1 MPWSN
6 EFDGVGNY
14 CCIKSG
20 ASAPSGALSRHGK
33 GCAVK
38 LPGKKKKAP
47 AEPERVEE
55 PKKASKPSA
64 FVGKAASKVKDFV
77 EPTFDEPL
85 PPKWRPLSR
94 HREIKRRQKQRDIRK
109 IIVWAVASFAV
120 FFAIIGVGI
129 ALDGGSTSV
138 SSKQP
143 AIEKAKPK
151 KSKAKNKS
159 STEPVAVAEP
169 EPEPEPATLTDFVV
183 KFVDVGQGDASIIE
197 FPDGKTMLIDTPT
210 GKSEVVKST
219 LRADG
224 RSTIDW
230 LVATHP
236 DADHIG
242 GLDGIISSMDIGS
255 IWAPEANSSTQ
266 TYTRFLTSIS
276 NKGMGIEP
284 AYAGR
289 QIATGENY
297 SIDILWPQQGASY
310 SEDNAYSVVIKVTYG
325 QNTFLFTGDAP
336 VEAQN
341 TCVEGHVDVLKVS
354 HHGSASGMSSALAA
368 KLTPAIAVLSYGKNS
383 YGHPTQVV
391 LDALSSVGAQVYG
404 TYAHGTVTV
413 VSNGKDVTASTATE
427 GTIEAAS
434 QDSGADSQGIGS
446 GGGGGGSS
454 GASEQPAAPAPAPAA
469 TDSGQDE
476 TVVITPTGSKY
487 HRPGCR
493 TTSRSK
499 SLTEMTKSQAQA
511 QGFAPCGVCN
521 P

>member
-1 MPWSN
+1 MAKKIVVRN
-6 EFDGVGNY
+6 EKRGCLWWCGVFFLGCLAIAVLAYALCIAAGVGLWFLTRY
-14 CCIKSG
+14 CWRKLVVQAPDSKFVKKMSSVPPIVRQVAAGLVYAMLSLMLMAG
-20 ASAPSGALSRHGK
+20 LGNASSNTANDT
-33 GCAVK
+33 AVQATQTQK
-38 LPGKKKKAP
+38 GKKA
-47 AEPERVEE
+47 
-55 PKKASKPSA
+55 
-64 FVGKAASKVKDFV
+64 
-77 EPTFDEPL
+77 
-85 PPKWRPLSR
+85 
-94 HREIKRRQKQRDIRK
+94 
-109 IIVWAVASFAV
+109 
-120 FFAIIGVGI
+120 
-129 ALDGGSTSV
+129 
-138 SSKQP
+138 
-143 AIEKAKPK
+143 EKAKK
-151 KSKAKNKS
+151 KSDDKAATVTE
-159 STEPVAVAEP
+159 TEPD
-169 EPEPEPATLTDFVV
+169 PATLTDLVV
-183 KFVDVGQGDASIIE
+183 RFVDVGQGDATILE

-210 GKSEVVKST
+210 GKSDVVKST

-242 GLDGIISSMDIGS
+242 GLDSIISSMDIGS

-266 TYTRFLTSIS
+266 TYTRFLTSVS

-310 SEDNAYSVVIKVTYG
+310 SEDNAYSVVIKVAYG

-341 TCVEGHVDVLKVS
+341 SCVDGHVDVLKVS
-354 HHGSASGMSSALAA
+354 HHGSASGMSGTLAA
-368 KLTPAIAVLSYGKNS
+368 KLTPAIAVLSYGENS

-404 TYAHGTVTV
+404 TYVHGTVTV
-413 VSNGKDVTASTATE
+413 VSNGKDVTASTVTE

-446 GGGGGGSS
+446 GGGGGGSG
-454 GASEQPAAPAPAPAA
+454 GASEQPAAPAQAPAA

-476 TVVITPTGSKY
+476 TVVITPKGDKY

-499 SLTEMTKSQAQA
+499 SLTEISKSQAQA
-511 QGFAPCGVCN
+511 QGYGPCGVCN

>member
-1 MPWSN
+1 MAKKIVVRN
-6 EFDGVGNY
+6 EKRGCLWWCGVFFLGCLAIAVLAYALCIAAGVGLWFLMRY
-14 CCIKSG
+14 CWRKLVVQAPDSKFVKKMSSVPPIVRQVAAGLVCAMLSLTLMAG
-20 ASAPSGALSRHGK
+20 LGNASSNTTNDTTVQTTQTQKEKTAEK
-33 GCAVK
+33 T
-38 LPGKKKKAP
+38 KKK
-47 AEPERVEE
+47 
-55 PKKASKPSA
+55 SDD
-64 FVGKAASKVKDFV
+64 KAATVT
-77 EPTFDEPL
+77 E
-85 PPKWRPLSR
+85 
-94 HREIKRRQKQRDIRK
+94 
-109 IIVWAVASFAV
+109 
-120 FFAIIGVGI
+120 
-129 ALDGGSTSV
+129 
-138 SSKQP
+138 
-143 AIEKAKPK
+143 
-151 KSKAKNKS
+151 
-159 STEPVAVAEP
+159 TEPD
-169 EPEPEPATLTDFVV
+169 PATLTDLVV
-183 KFVDVGQGDASIIE
+183 RFVDVGQGDATILE

-242 GLDGIISSMDIGS
+242 GLDSIISSMDIGS

-341 TCVEGHVDVLKVS
+341 TCVDGHVDVLKVS

-368 KLTPAIAVLSYGKNS
+368 KLTPTIAVLSYGKNS

-404 TYAHGTVTV
+404 TYVHGTVTV

-427 GTIEAAS
+427 GAIEAAS

-446 GGGGGGSS
+446 SGGGGGSS
-454 GASEQPAAPAPAPAA
+454 GASEQPAEPAQAPAA

-476 TVVITPTGSKY
+476 TVVVTQAGDKY

-499 SLTEMTKSQAQA
+499 SLTEMPKSQAQA
-511 QGFAPCGVCN
+511 SGYGPCGVCN

>member
-1 MPWSN
+1 MAKKIVVRN
-6 EFDGVGNY
+6 EKRGCLWWCGVFFLGCLAIAVLAYALCIAAGVGLWFLTRY
-14 CCIKSG
+14 CWRKLVVQAPDSKFVKKMSSVPPIVRQVAAGLVCAMLSLMLMAG
-20 ASAPSGALSRHGK
+20 LGNASSNTANDT
-33 GCAVK
+33 AVQTTQTQK
-38 LPGKKKKAP
+38 GKKA
-47 AEPERVEE
+47 
-55 PKKASKPSA
+55 
-64 FVGKAASKVKDFV
+64 
-77 EPTFDEPL
+77 
-85 PPKWRPLSR
+85 
-94 HREIKRRQKQRDIRK
+94 
-109 IIVWAVASFAV
+109 
-120 FFAIIGVGI
+120 
-129 ALDGGSTSV
+129 
-138 SSKQP
+138 
-143 AIEKAKPK
+143 EKAKK
-151 KSKAKNKS
+151 KSDDKAAAVTE
-159 STEPVAVAEP
+159 TEPD
-169 EPEPEPATLTDFVV
+169 PATPTDLVV
-183 KFVDVGQGDASIIE
+183 RFVDVGQGDATILE

-210 GKSEVVKST
+210 GKSDVVKST

-242 GLDGIISSMDIGS
+242 GLDSIISSMDIGS

-266 TYTRFLTSIS
+266 TYTRFLTSVS

-341 TCVEGHVDVLKVS
+341 ACVDGHVDVLKVS
-354 HHGSASGMSSALAA
+354 HHGSASGMSGTLAV
-368 KLTPAIAVLSYGKNS
+368 KLTPAIAVLSYGENS

-404 TYAHGTVTV
+404 TYVHGTVTV

-454 GASEQPAAPAPAPAA
+454 GASEQPAAPAQAPAA

-476 TVVITPTGSKY
+476 TVVITPKGDKY

-493 TTSRSK
+493 ATSRSK

-511 QGFAPCGVCN
+511 QGYAPCGVCN

>member
-1 MPWSN
+1 MTKKIVVRN
-6 EFDGVGNY
+6 EKRGCLWWCGVFFLGCLAIAVLAYALCIAAGVGLWFLTRY
-14 CCIKSG
+14 CWRKLVVQAPDSMFVKKMSSVPPIVRQVAAGLVCAMLSLMLMAG
-20 ASAPSGALSRHGK
+20 LGNASSNATNDTPVQTAQTQK
-33 GCAVK
+33 E
-38 LPGKKKKAP
+38 KKA
-47 AEPERVEE
+47 
-55 PKKASKPSA
+55 
-64 FVGKAASKVKDFV
+64 
-77 EPTFDEPL
+77 
-85 PPKWRPLSR
+85 
-94 HREIKRRQKQRDIRK
+94 
-109 IIVWAVASFAV
+109 
-120 FFAIIGVGI
+120 
-129 ALDGGSTSV
+129 
-138 SSKQP
+138 
-143 AIEKAKPK
+143 EKAKK
-151 KSKAKNKS
+151 KSVDKAA
-159 STEPVAVAEP
+159 TVDEAEP
-169 EPEPEPATLTDFVV
+169 DPATLTDLVV
-183 KFVDVGQGDASIIE
+183 RFVDVGQGDATILE

-210 GKSEVVKST
+210 GKSEVVEST
-219 LRADG
+219 LRTDG

-255 IWAPEANSSTQ
+255 IWAPEANSPTQ
-266 TYTRFLTSIS
+266 TYTRFLTSVS

-341 TCVEGHVDVLKVS
+341 SCVDGHVDVLKVS
-354 HHGSASGMSSALAA
+354 HHGSASGMSGTLAA
-368 KLTPAIAVLSYGKNS
+368 KLTPAIAVLSYGENS

-404 TYAHGTVTV
+404 TYVHGTVTV
-413 VSNGKDVTASTATE
+413 VSNGKDVTASTVTE

-454 GASEQPAAPAPAPAA
+454 GASEQPAAPAQAPAA
-469 TDSGQDE
+469 TDSEQDE
-476 TVVITPTGSKY
+476 TVVITPKGDKY

-511 QGFAPCGVCN
+511 QGYAPCGVCN

>member
-1 MPWSN
+1 MAKKIVVRN
-6 EFDGVGNY
+6 EKRGCLWWCGVFFLGCLAIAVLAYALCIAAGVGLWFLTRY
-14 CCIKSG
+14 CWRKLVVQAPDSKFVKKMSSVPPIVRQVAAGLVCAMLSLMLMAG
-20 ASAPSGALSRHGK
+20 LGNASSNATNDT
-33 GCAVK
+33 AVQTAQTQK
-38 LPGKKKKAP
+38 GKKA
-47 AEPERVEE
+47 
-55 PKKASKPSA
+55 
-64 FVGKAASKVKDFV
+64 
-77 EPTFDEPL
+77 
-85 PPKWRPLSR
+85 
-94 HREIKRRQKQRDIRK
+94 
-109 IIVWAVASFAV
+109 
-120 FFAIIGVGI
+120 
-129 ALDGGSTSV
+129 
-138 SSKQP
+138 
-143 AIEKAKPK
+143 EKAKK
-151 KSKAKNKS
+151 KTDDKAATVTE
-159 STEPVAVAEP
+159 TEPD
-169 EPEPEPATLTDFVV
+169 PATLTDLVV
-183 KFVDVGQGDASIIE
+183 RFVDVGQGDATILE

-210 GKSEVVKST
+210 GKSDVVEST

-242 GLDGIISSMDIGS
+242 GLDSIISSMDIGS

-266 TYTRFLTSIS
+266 TYTRFLTSVS

-341 TCVEGHVDVLKVS
+341 ACVDGHVDVLKVS
-354 HHGSASGMSSALAA
+354 HHGSASGMSGTLAA
-368 KLTPAIAVLSYGKNS
+368 KLTPAIAVLSYGENS

-404 TYAHGTVTV
+404 TYVHGTVTV

-454 GASEQPAAPAPAPAA
+454 GASEQPAAPAQAPAA

-476 TVVITPTGSKY
+476 TVVITPKGDKY

-499 SLTEMTKSQAQA
+499 SLTEISKSQAQA
-511 QGFAPCGVCN
+511 QGYGPCGVCN

>member
-1 MPWSN
+1 MAKKIVVRN
-6 EFDGVGNY
+6 EKRGCLWWCGVFFLGCLAIAVLAYALCIAAGVGLWFLTRY
-14 CCIKSG
+14 CWRKLVVQ
-20 ASAPSGALSRHGK
+20 APDSKFVKKMSSVPPIVRQVAAGLV
-33 GCAVK
+33 CAV
-38 LPGKKKKAP
+38 LSLMLMAGLGNASSSTTNDTSTQTAQTQTQKKA
-47 AEPERVEE
+47 E
-55 PKKASKPSA
+55 
-64 FVGKAASKVKDFV
+64 
-77 EPTFDEPL
+77 
-85 PPKWRPLSR
+85 
-94 HREIKRRQKQRDIRK
+94 
-109 IIVWAVASFAV
+109 
-120 FFAIIGVGI
+120 
-129 ALDGGSTSV
+129 
-138 SSKQP
+138 
-143 AIEKAKPK
+143 KPK
-151 KSKAKNKS
+151 KKSDDKAKTATK
-159 STEPVAVAEP
+159 TEPG
-169 EPEPEPATLTDFVV
+169 PAAPTGLVV
-183 KFVDVGQGDASIIE
+183 RFVDVGQGDATIIE
-197 FPDGKTMLIDTPT
+197 FPDGKTMLVDTPT
-210 GKSEVVKST
+210 GKSSVVKAA

-242 GLDGIISSMDIGS
+242 GLDSIISSMDIGS
-255 IWAPEANSSTQ
+255 IWAPEVNSPTQ
-266 TYTRFLTSIS
+266 TYTRFLTSVS
-276 NKGMGIEP
+276 DKGMGIEP

-325 QNTFLFTGDAP
+325 ENTFLFTGDAP

-341 TCVEGHVDVLKVS
+341 TCVDGHVDVLKVS
-354 HHGSASGMSSALAA
+354 HHGSASGMSSTLAA
-368 KLTPAIAVLSYGKNS
+368 KLTPTIAVLSYGKNS

-404 TYAHGTVTV
+404 TYVHGTVTV

-454 GASEQPAAPAPAPAA
+454 GASEQPAAPVEAPAT

-476 TVVITPTGSKY
+476 TVVVTQTGDKY

-493 TTSRSK
+493 TTARSK
-499 SLTEMTKSQAQA
+499 NLTEMPKSQAQA
-511 QGFAPCGVCN
+511 SGLGPCGVCN

>member
-1 MPWSN
+1 MAKKIVVRN
-6 EFDGVGNY
+6 EKRGCLWWCGVFVLGCLAIAVLAYALCIAAGVGLWFLTRY
-14 CCIKSG
+14 CWRKLVVQAPDSKFVKKMSSVPPIVRQVAAGLVCAMLSLMLMAG
-20 ASAPSGALSRHGK
+20 LGNASSNATNDTPVQTAQTQK
-33 GCAVK
+33 E
-38 LPGKKKKAP
+38 KKA
-47 AEPERVEE
+47 
-55 PKKASKPSA
+55 
-64 FVGKAASKVKDFV
+64 
-77 EPTFDEPL
+77 
-85 PPKWRPLSR
+85 
-94 HREIKRRQKQRDIRK
+94 
-109 IIVWAVASFAV
+109 
-120 FFAIIGVGI
+120 
-129 ALDGGSTSV
+129 
-138 SSKQP
+138 
-143 AIEKAKPK
+143 EKAKK
-151 KSKAKNKS
+151 KSVDKAA
-159 STEPVAVAEP
+159 TVDEAEP
-169 EPEPEPATLTDFVV
+169 DPATLTDLVV
-183 KFVDVGQGDASIIE
+183 RFVDVGQGDATILE

-210 GKSEVVKST
+210 GKSEVVEST
-219 LRADG
+219 LRTDG

-255 IWAPEANSSTQ
+255 IWAPEANSPTQ
-266 TYTRFLTSIS
+266 TYTRFLTSVS

-341 TCVEGHVDVLKVS
+341 SCVDGHVDVLKVS
-354 HHGSASGMSSALAA
+354 HHGSASGMSGTLAA
-368 KLTPAIAVLSYGKNS
+368 KLTPAIAVLSYGENS

-404 TYAHGTVTV
+404 TYVHGTVTV
-413 VSNGKDVTASTATE
+413 VSNGKDVTASTVTE

-454 GASEQPAAPAPAPAA
+454 GAYEQPAAPAQAPAA

-476 TVVITPTGSKY
+476 TVVITPKGDKY

-511 QGFAPCGVCN
+511 QGYAPCGVCN

>member
-1 MPWSN
+1 MAKKIVVRN
-6 EFDGVGNY
+6 EKRGCLWWCGIFFLGCLAIAVLAYALCIAAGVGLWFLTRY
-14 CCIKSG
+14 CWRKLVVQAPDSKFVKKMSSVPPIVRQVAAGLVCAMLSLMLMAG
-20 ASAPSGALSRHGK
+20 LGNASSNTTNDTTVQTTQTQKEKK
-33 GCAVK
+33 GDK
-38 LPGKKKKAP
+38 NKKK
-47 AEPERVEE
+47 
-55 PKKASKPSA
+55 SDD
-64 FVGKAASKVKDFV
+64 KAA
-77 EPTFDEPL
+77 T
-85 PPKWRPLSR
+85 
-94 HREIKRRQKQRDIRK
+94 
-109 IIVWAVASFAV
+109 
-120 FFAIIGVGI
+120 
-129 ALDGGSTSV
+129 V
-138 SSKQP
+138 S
-143 AIEKAKPK
+143 
-151 KSKAKNKS
+151 
-159 STEPVAVAEP
+159 VAEP
-169 EPEPEPATLTDFVV
+169 DSATLTDLVV
-183 KFVDVGQGDASIIE
+183 RFVDVGQGDATIIE
-197 FPDGKTMLIDTPT
+197 FPDSKTMLIDTPT
-210 GKSEVVKST
+210 GKSDVVKST
-219 LRADG
+219 LRTDG

-255 IWAPEANSSTQ
+255 IWAPEANSPTQ
-266 TYTRFLTSIS
+266 TYSRFLTSIS

-341 TCVEGHVDVLKVS
+341 TCVDGHVDVLKVS
-354 HHGSASGMSSALAA
+354 HHGSASGMSSTLAA
-368 KLTPAIAVLSYGKNS
+368 NLTPTIAVLSYGKNS

-391 LDALSSVGAQVYG
+391 LDALSSVGSQVYG
-404 TYAHGTVTV
+404 TYVHGTVTV
-413 VSNGKDVTASTATE
+413 VSNGKDVTASTATD

-454 GASEQPAAPAPAPAA
+454 GASEQPAAPAQAPAA

-476 TVVITPTGSKY
+476 TVVVTPMGDKY

-499 SLTEMTKSQAQA
+499 SLTEMPKSQAQA
-511 QGFAPCGVCN
+511 SGLGPCGVCN

>member
-1 MPWSN
+1 M
-6 EFDGVGNY
+6 
-14 CCIKSG
+14 
-20 ASAPSGALSRHGK
+20 
-33 GCAVK
+33 K
-38 LPGKKKKAP
+38 LPGKKKKEP
-47 AEPERVEE
+47 AEPERIKESQ
-55 PKKASKPSA
+55 KASSPSD

-77 EPTFDEPL
+77 EPTYDEPL
-85 PPKWRPLSR
+85 PPKWKPLSR
-94 HREIKRRQKQRDIRK
+94 RREIKRRQEQRNTRK
-109 IIVWAVASFAV
+109 LIVGSVAFFAV
-120 FFAIIGVGI
+120 MFAIIGIGA
-129 ALDGGSTSV
+129 ALEGGNASSTSE
-138 SSKQP
+138 QP
-143 AIEKAKPK
+143 AIEKTVPEK
-151 KSKAKNKS
+151 KESKKKAAA
-159 STEPVAVAEP
+159 EPVAVAEP
-169 EPEPEPATLTDFVV
+169 ESESKPAALTDLVV
-183 KFVDVGQGDASIIE
+183 KFVDVGQGDAGIIE
-197 FPDGKTMLIDTPT
+197 FPDGKTMLIDTPR
-210 GKSEVVKST
+210 GKADTVMAT
-219 LRADG
+219 LRTDG
-224 RSTIDW
+224 RSMIDW
-230 LVATHP
+230 LVATRP

-242 GLDGIISSMDIGS
+242 GLDSIISSMDIGS
-255 IWAPEANSSTQ
+255 IWAPEANSPTQ

-284 AYAGR
+284 AYVGR

-310 SEDNAYSVVIKVTYG
+310 SEDNAYSVIIKVTYG

-341 TCVEGHVDVLKVS
+341 GCVDGHVDVLKVS

-368 KLTPAIAVLSYGKNS
+368 KLTPTIAVLSYGKNS

-391 LDALSSVGAQVYG
+391 LDALSGVGSQVYG
-404 TYAHGTVTV
+404 TYVHGTITV
-413 VSNGKDVTASTATE
+413 VSNGTNVSASTASE

-434 QDSGADSQGIGS
+434 QDSGASSQGIGS

-454 GASEQPAAPAPAPAA
+454 GTAGQQATPAQTAPAAPAADPSAD
-469 TDSGQDE
+469 T

-511 QGFAPCGVCN
+511 QGYAPCGVCY

>member
-1 MPWSN
+1 M
-6 EFDGVGNY
+6 
-14 CCIKSG
+14 
-20 ASAPSGALSRHGK
+20 
-33 GCAVK
+33 K
-38 LPGKKKKAP
+38 LPGKKKKEP
-47 AEPERVEE
+47 AEPERTVE
-55 PKKASKPSA
+55 PQKASSPSG
-64 FVGKAASKVKDFV
+64 FVDKAASKVKDFV

-85 PPKWRPLSR
+85 PPKWKPLSR

-138 SSKQP
+138 SSEQP

-151 KSKAKNKS
+151 KSKAKKKS

-169 EPEPEPATLTDFVV
+169 EPEPEPVTLTDLVV

-197 FPDGKTMLIDTPT
+197 FPDGKTMLIDTPR
-210 GKSEVVKST
+210 GKADIVMAT

-224 RSTIDW
+224 RPTIDW

-242 GLDGIISSMDIGS
+242 GLDSVISSMDIGS
-255 IWAPEANSSTQ
+255 IWAPEANSPTQ

-310 SEDNAYSVVIKVTYG
+310 SEDNAYSIVIKVTYG

-341 TCVEGHVDVLKVS
+341 SCVDGHVDVLKVS

-368 KLTPAIAVLSYGKNS
+368 KLTPTIAVLSYGKNS

-404 TYAHGTVTV
+404 TYVHGTVTV

-446 GGGGGGSS
+446 GGGGSS
-454 GASEQPAAPAPAPAA
+454 GTAEQQAAPAQPAPAAPAADPSAD
-469 TDSGQDE
+469 T

-511 QGFAPCGVCN
+511 QGYAPCGVCN

>member
-1 MPWSN
+1 MAKKIVVRN
-6 EFDGVGNY
+6 EKRGCLWWFGVFFLGCLAIAVLAYALCIAAGVGLWFLMRY
-14 CCIKSG
+14 CWRKLVVQAPDSKFVKKMSSVPPIVRQVAAGFVCAMLSLTLMAG
-20 ASAPSGALSRHGK
+20 LGNASSNTTNDTSVQTTQAQKEKKAEK
-33 GCAVK
+33 T
-38 LPGKKKKAP
+38 KKKSDDKAATATE
-47 AEPERVEE
+47 AEP
-55 PKKASKPSA
+55 
-64 FVGKAASKVKDFV
+64 D
-77 EPTFDEPL
+77 
-85 PPKWRPLSR
+85 
-94 HREIKRRQKQRDIRK
+94 
-109 IIVWAVASFAV
+109 
-120 FFAIIGVGI
+120 
-129 ALDGGSTSV
+129 
-138 SSKQP
+138 
-143 AIEKAKPK
+143 
-151 KSKAKNKS
+151 
-159 STEPVAVAEP
+159 
-169 EPEPEPATLTDFVV
+169 PATLTDLVV
-183 KFVDVGQGDASIIE
+183 RFVDVGQGDATILE

-255 IWAPEANSSTQ
+255 VWAPEANSSTQ

-325 QNTFLFTGDAP
+325 ENAFLFTGDAP

-341 TCVEGHVDVLKVS
+341 TCVDGHVDVLKVS

-368 KLTPAIAVLSYGKNS
+368 KLTPTIAVLSYGKNS

-404 TYAHGTVTV
+404 TYVHGTVTV

-454 GASEQPAAPAPAPAA
+454 GATEQPAAPVEAPAT

-476 TVVITPTGSKY
+476 TVVVTPTGDKY

-499 SLTEMTKSQAQA
+499 SLTEMPKSQAQA
-511 QGFAPCGVCN
+511 SGLGPCGVCN

>member
-1 MPWSN
+1 MAKKIVVRN
-6 EFDGVGNY
+6 EKRGCLWWCGVFVLGCLAIAVLAYALCIAAGVGLWFLTRY
-14 CCIKSG
+14 CWRKLVVQAPDSKFVKKMSSVPPIVRQVAAGLVCAMLSLMLMAG
-20 ASAPSGALSRHGK
+20 LGNASSNATNDAPVQTAQTQK
-33 GCAVK
+33 E
-38 LPGKKKKAP
+38 KKA
-47 AEPERVEE
+47 
-55 PKKASKPSA
+55 
-64 FVGKAASKVKDFV
+64 
-77 EPTFDEPL
+77 
-85 PPKWRPLSR
+85 
-94 HREIKRRQKQRDIRK
+94 
-109 IIVWAVASFAV
+109 
-120 FFAIIGVGI
+120 
-129 ALDGGSTSV
+129 
-138 SSKQP
+138 
-143 AIEKAKPK
+143 EKAKK
-151 KSKAKNKS
+151 KSVDKAA
-159 STEPVAVAEP
+159 TVDEAEP
-169 EPEPEPATLTDFVV
+169 DPATLTDLVV
-183 KFVDVGQGDASIIE
+183 RFVDVGQGDATILE

-210 GKSEVVKST
+210 GKSEVVEST
-219 LRADG
+219 LRTDG

-255 IWAPEANSSTQ
+255 IWAPEANSPTQ
-266 TYTRFLTSIS
+266 TYTRFLTSVS

-341 TCVEGHVDVLKVS
+341 SCVDGHVDVLKVS
-354 HHGSASGMSSALAA
+354 HHGSASGMSGTLAA
-368 KLTPAIAVLSYGKNS
+368 KLTPAIAVLSYGENS

-404 TYAHGTVTV
+404 TYVQGTVTV
-413 VSNGKDVTASTATE
+413 VSNGKDVTASTVTE

-454 GASEQPAAPAPAPAA
+454 GASEQPAAPAQAPAA

-476 TVVITPTGSKY
+476 TVVITPKGDKY

-511 QGFAPCGVCN
+511 QGYAPCGVCN

>member
-1 MPWSN
+1 MAKKVVVRN
-6 EFDGVGNY
+6 EKRGCLWWCGVFFLGCLAIAVLAYALCIAAGVGLWFLTRY
-14 CCIKSG
+14 CWRKLVVQ
-20 ASAPSGALSRHGK
+20 APDSKFVKKMSSVPPIVRQVAAGLVCAMLSLMLMAGL
-33 GCAVK
+33 GNTSSNATNDTAVQTAQTQK
-38 LPGKKKKAP
+38 EKKA
-47 AEPERVEE
+47 
-55 PKKASKPSA
+55 
-64 FVGKAASKVKDFV
+64 
-77 EPTFDEPL
+77 
-85 PPKWRPLSR
+85 
-94 HREIKRRQKQRDIRK
+94 
-109 IIVWAVASFAV
+109 
-120 FFAIIGVGI
+120 
-129 ALDGGSTSV
+129 
-138 SSKQP
+138 
-143 AIEKAKPK
+143 EKAKK
-151 KSKAKNKS
+151 KSVDKAA
-159 STEPVAVAEP
+159 TVDEAEP
-169 EPEPEPATLTDFVV
+169 DPATLTDLVV
-183 KFVDVGQGDASIIE
+183 RFVDVGQGDATILE

-210 GKSEVVKST
+210 GKSEVVEST

-266 TYTRFLTSIS
+266 TYTRFLTSVS

-341 TCVEGHVDVLKVS
+341 SCVDGHVDVLKAS
-354 HHGSASGMSSALAA
+354 HHGSASGMSGTLAA
-368 KLTPAIAVLSYGKNS
+368 KLTPAIAVLSYGENS
-383 YGHPTQVV
+383 YGHPAQVV

-404 TYAHGTVTV
+404 TYVHGTVTV

-454 GASEQPAAPAPAPAA
+454 GASEQPAAPAQAPAA

-476 TVVITPTGSKY
+476 TVVITPKGDKY

-493 TTSRSK
+493 TTK
-499 SLTEMTKSQAQA
+499 KAGGNVTEMTKSQAQA
-511 QGFAPCGVCN
+511 SGYGPCGICN

>member
-1 MPWSN
+1 MAKKIVVRN
-6 EFDGVGNY
+6 EKRGCLWWCGVFFLGCLAIAVLAYALCIAAGVGLWFLMRY
-14 CCIKSG
+14 CWRKLVVQAPDSKFVKKMSSVPPIVRQVAVGLVCAMLSLTLMAG
-20 ASAPSGALSRHGK
+20 LGNASSNTTNDTTVQTTQTQKEKTAEK
-33 GCAVK
+33 T
-38 LPGKKKKAP
+38 KKK
-47 AEPERVEE
+47 
-55 PKKASKPSA
+55 SDD
-64 FVGKAASKVKDFV
+64 KAATVT
-77 EPTFDEPL
+77 E
-85 PPKWRPLSR
+85 
-94 HREIKRRQKQRDIRK
+94 
-109 IIVWAVASFAV
+109 
-120 FFAIIGVGI
+120 
-129 ALDGGSTSV
+129 
-138 SSKQP
+138 
-143 AIEKAKPK
+143 
-151 KSKAKNKS
+151 
-159 STEPVAVAEP
+159 TEPD
-169 EPEPEPATLTDFVV
+169 PATLTDLVV
-183 KFVDVGQGDASIIE
+183 RFVDVGQGDATILE

-242 GLDGIISSMDIGS
+242 GLDSIISSMDIGS

-341 TCVEGHVDVLKVS
+341 TCVDGHVDVLKVS

-368 KLTPAIAVLSYGKNS
+368 KLTPTIAVLSYGKNS

-404 TYAHGTVTV
+404 TYVHGTVTV

-427 GTIEAAS
+427 GAIEAAS

-446 GGGGGGSS
+446 SGGGGGSS
-454 GASEQPAAPAPAPAA
+454 GASEQPAEPAQAPAA

-476 TVVITPTGSKY
+476 TVVVTQTGDKY

-499 SLTEMTKSQAQA
+499 SLTEMPKSQAQA
-511 QGFAPCGVCN
+511 SGYGPCGVCN

>member
-1 MPWSN
+1 MAKKIVVRN
-6 EFDGVGNY
+6 EKRGCLWWCGVFFLGCLAIAVLAYALCIAAGVGLWFLTRY
-14 CCIKSG
+14 CWRKLVVQAPDSKFVKKMSSVPPIVRQVAAGLVCAMLSLMLMAG
-20 ASAPSGALSRHGK
+20 LGNASSNTANDT
-33 GCAVK
+33 AVQTTQTQK
-38 LPGKKKKAP
+38 GKKA
-47 AEPERVEE
+47 
-55 PKKASKPSA
+55 
-64 FVGKAASKVKDFV
+64 
-77 EPTFDEPL
+77 
-85 PPKWRPLSR
+85 
-94 HREIKRRQKQRDIRK
+94 
-109 IIVWAVASFAV
+109 
-120 FFAIIGVGI
+120 
-129 ALDGGSTSV
+129 
-138 SSKQP
+138 
-143 AIEKAKPK
+143 EKAKK
-151 KSKAKNKS
+151 KSDDKAAAVTE
-159 STEPVAVAEP
+159 TEPD
-169 EPEPEPATLTDFVV
+169 PATLTDLVV
-183 KFVDVGQGDASIIE
+183 RFVDVGQGDATILE

-210 GKSEVVKST
+210 GKSDVVKST

-224 RSTIDW
+224 RSMIDW

-242 GLDGIISSMDIGS
+242 GLDSIISSMDIGS

-266 TYTRFLTSIS
+266 TYTRFLTSVS

-310 SEDNAYSVVIKVTYG
+310 SEDNAYSVVIEVTYG

-341 TCVEGHVDVLKVS
+341 ACADGHVDVLKVS
-354 HHGSASGMSSALAA
+354 HHGSASGMSSTLAA
-368 KLTPAIAVLSYGKNS
+368 KLTPAIAVLSYGENS

-404 TYAHGTVTV
+404 TYVHGTVTV

-454 GASEQPAAPAPAPAA
+454 GASEQPAAPAQAPAA
-469 TDSGQDE
+469 ADSGQDE
-476 TVVITPTGSKY
+476 TVVITPKGDKY

-511 QGFAPCGVCN
+511 QGYGPCGVCN

>member
-1 MPWSN
+1 MAKKIVVRN
-6 EFDGVGNY
+6 EKRGCLWWCGVFVLGCLAIAVLAYALCIAAGVGLWFLTRY
-14 CCIKSG
+14 CWRKLVVQAPDSKFVKKMSSVPPIVRQVAAGLVCAMLSLMLMAG
-20 ASAPSGALSRHGK
+20 LGNASSNATNDTPVQTAQTQK
-33 GCAVK
+33 E
-38 LPGKKKKAP
+38 KKA
-47 AEPERVEE
+47 
-55 PKKASKPSA
+55 
-64 FVGKAASKVKDFV
+64 
-77 EPTFDEPL
+77 
-85 PPKWRPLSR
+85 
-94 HREIKRRQKQRDIRK
+94 
-109 IIVWAVASFAV
+109 
-120 FFAIIGVGI
+120 
-129 ALDGGSTSV
+129 
-138 SSKQP
+138 
-143 AIEKAKPK
+143 EKAKK
-151 KSKAKNKS
+151 KSVDKAA
-159 STEPVAVAEP
+159 TVDVAEP
-169 EPEPEPATLTDFVV
+169 DPATLTDLVV
-183 KFVDVGQGDASIIE
+183 RFVDVGQGDATILE

-210 GKSEVVKST
+210 GKSEVVEST
-219 LRADG
+219 LRTDG

-242 GLDGIISSMDIGS
+242 GLDDIISSMDIGS
-255 IWAPEANSSTQ
+255 IWAPEANSPTQ
-266 TYTRFLTSIS
+266 TYTRFLTSVS

-341 TCVEGHVDVLKVS
+341 SCVDGHVDVLKVS
-354 HHGSASGMSSALAA
+354 HHGSASGMSGTLAA
-368 KLTPAIAVLSYGKNS
+368 KLTPAIAVLSYGENS

-404 TYAHGTVTV
+404 TYVKGTVTV
-413 VSNGKDVTASTATE
+413 VSNGKDVTASTVTE

-446 GGGGGGSS
+446 GGGGGGSN
-454 GASEQPAAPAPAPAA
+454 GASEQPAAPAQAPAA

-476 TVVITPTGSKY
+476 TVVITPKGDKY

-511 QGFAPCGVCN
+511 QGYAPCGVCN

>member
-1 MPWSN
+1 MAKKIVVRN
-6 EFDGVGNY
+6 EKRGCLWWCGVFFLGCLAIAVLAYALCIAAGVGLWFLMRY
-14 CCIKSG
+14 CWRKLVVQAPDSKFVKKMSSVPPIVRQVAAGLVCAMLSLTLMAG
-20 ASAPSGALSRHGK
+20 LGNASSNTTNDTTVQTAQTQKEKTAEK
-33 GCAVK
+33 T
-38 LPGKKKKAP
+38 KKK
-47 AEPERVEE
+47 
-55 PKKASKPSA
+55 SDD
-64 FVGKAASKVKDFV
+64 KAATVT
-77 EPTFDEPL
+77 E
-85 PPKWRPLSR
+85 
-94 HREIKRRQKQRDIRK
+94 
-109 IIVWAVASFAV
+109 
-120 FFAIIGVGI
+120 
-129 ALDGGSTSV
+129 
-138 SSKQP
+138 
-143 AIEKAKPK
+143 
-151 KSKAKNKS
+151 
-159 STEPVAVAEP
+159 TEPD
-169 EPEPEPATLTDFVV
+169 PATLTDLVV
-183 KFVDVGQGDASIIE
+183 RFVDVGQGDATILE

-242 GLDGIISSMDIGS
+242 GLDSIISSMDIGS

-341 TCVEGHVDVLKVS
+341 TCVDGHVDVLKVS

-368 KLTPAIAVLSYGKNS
+368 KLTPTIAVLSYGKNS

-404 TYAHGTVTV
+404 TYVHGTVTV

-427 GTIEAAS
+427 GAIEAAS

-446 GGGGGGSS
+446 SGGGGGSS
-454 GASEQPAAPAPAPAA
+454 GASEQPAEPAQAPAA

-476 TVVITPTGSKY
+476 TVVVTQTGDKY

-499 SLTEMTKSQAQA
+499 SLTEMPKSQAQA
-511 QGFAPCGVCN
+511 SGYGPCGVCN

>member
-1 MPWSN
+1 MAKKIVVRSEKRGCLWW
-6 EFDGVGNY
+6 FGVFFLGCLAIAVLAYALCIAAGVGLWFLMRY
-14 CCIKSG
+14 CWRKLVVQAPDSKFVKKMSSVPPIVRQVAAGFVCAMLSLTLMAG
-20 ASAPSGALSRHGK
+20 LGNASSNTTNDTSVQTTQAQKEKKAEK
-33 GCAVK
+33 T
-38 LPGKKKKAP
+38 KKKSDDKAATVTK
-47 AEPERVEE
+47 AEP
-55 PKKASKPSA
+55 
-64 FVGKAASKVKDFV
+64 D
-77 EPTFDEPL
+77 
-85 PPKWRPLSR
+85 
-94 HREIKRRQKQRDIRK
+94 
-109 IIVWAVASFAV
+109 
-120 FFAIIGVGI
+120 
-129 ALDGGSTSV
+129 
-138 SSKQP
+138 
-143 AIEKAKPK
+143 
-151 KSKAKNKS
+151 
-159 STEPVAVAEP
+159 
-169 EPEPEPATLTDFVV
+169 PATLTDLVV
-183 KFVDVGQGDASIIE
+183 RFVDVGQGDATILE

-255 IWAPEANSSTQ
+255 VWAPEANSSTQ

-325 QNTFLFTGDAP
+325 ENTFLFTGDAP

-341 TCVEGHVDVLKVS
+341 TCVDGHVDVLKVS
-354 HHGSASGMSSALAA
+354 HHGSASGMSSTLAA
-368 KLTPAIAVLSYGKNS
+368 KLTPTIAVLSYGKNS

-404 TYAHGTVTV
+404 TYVHGTVTV

-454 GASEQPAAPAPAPAA
+454 GATEQPAAPVEAPAT

-476 TVVITPTGSKY
+476 TVVVTPTGDKY

-499 SLTEMTKSQAQA
+499 SLTEMPKSQAQA
-511 QGFAPCGVCN
+511 SGLGPCGVCN

>member
-1 MPWSN
+1 MAKKIVVRN
-6 EFDGVGNY
+6 EKRGCLWWCGVFFLGCLAIAVLAYALCIAAGVGLWFLTRY
-14 CCIKSG
+14 CWRKLVVQAPDSKFVKKMSSVPPIVRQVAAGLVCAMLSLMLMAG
-20 ASAPSGALSRHGK
+20 LGNASSNATNDTTVQTAQTQK
-33 GCAVK
+33 EKKAEK
-38 LPGKKKKAP
+38 TKKK
-47 AEPERVEE
+47 
-55 PKKASKPSA
+55 SDD
-64 FVGKAASKVKDFV
+64 KAATATETK
-77 EPTFDEPL
+77 
-85 PPKWRPLSR
+85 
-94 HREIKRRQKQRDIRK
+94 
-109 IIVWAVASFAV
+109 
-120 FFAIIGVGI
+120 
-129 ALDGGSTSV
+129 LD
-138 SSKQP
+138 
-143 AIEKAKPK
+143 
-151 KSKAKNKS
+151 
-159 STEPVAVAEP
+159 
-169 EPEPEPATLTDFVV
+169 PATLTDLVV
-183 KFVDVGQGDASIIE
+183 RFVDVGQGDATILE

-219 LRADG
+219 LRTDG

-236 DADHIG
+236 DTDHIG
-242 GLDGIISSMDIGS
+242 GLDDIISSVDIGS
-255 IWAPEANSSTQ
+255 IWAPEANSTTQ
-266 TYTRFLTSIS
+266 TYTRFLTSVS

-325 QNTFLFTGDAP
+325 ENTFLFTGDAP
-336 VEAQN
+336 VEAQDS
-341 TCVEGHVDVLKVS
+341 CVDGHVDVLKVS
-354 HHGSASGMSSALAA
+354 HHGSASGMNSTLAA
-368 KLTPAIAVLSYGKNS
+368 KLTPTVAVLSYGENS

-391 LDALSSVGAQVYG
+391 IDALSSVGAQVYG
-404 TYAHGTVTV
+404 TYVHGTVTV
-413 VSNGKDVTASTATE
+413 VSNGKDVTASTVTE

-454 GASEQPAAPAPAPAA
+454 GASEQPAAPAQAPAA

-476 TVVITPTGSKY
+476 TVVITPKGDKY

-511 QGFAPCGVCN
+511 QGYAPCGVCN

>member
-1 MPWSN
+1 MAKKIVVRN
-6 EFDGVGNY
+6 EKRGCLWWCGVFFLGCLAIAVLAYALCIAAGVGLWFLMRY
-14 CCIKSG
+14 CWRKLVVQAPDSKFVKKMSSVPPIVRQVAAGLVCAMLSLMLMAG
-20 ASAPSGALSRHGK
+20 LGNASSNTTNDTTVQTTQTQAQTQ
-33 GCAVK
+33 
-38 LPGKKKKAP
+38 KKKTEKT
-47 AEPERVEE
+47 
-55 PKKASKPSA
+55 KKKS
-64 FVGKAASKVKDFV
+64 D
-77 EPTFDEPL
+77 D
-85 PPKWRPLSR
+85 
-94 HREIKRRQKQRDIRK
+94 
-109 IIVWAVASFAV
+109 
-120 FFAIIGVGI
+120 
-129 ALDGGSTSV
+129 
-138 SSKQP
+138 
-143 AIEKAKPK
+143 KAKEVTK
-151 KSKAKNKS
+151 
-159 STEPVAVAEP
+159 TESDLISP
-169 EPEPEPATLTDFVV
+169 TDLVV
-183 KFVDVGQGDASIIE
+183 RFVDVGQGDATIIE

-210 GKSEVVKST
+210 GKSSVVKAA

-242 GLDGIISSMDIGS
+242 GLDTIISSMDIGS
-255 IWAPEANSSTQ
+255 IWAPEVNSSTQ
-266 TYTRFLTSIS
+266 TYTRLLTSIS

-297 SIDILWPQQGASY
+297 AIDILWPQQGASY

-341 TCVEGHVDVLKVS
+341 NCVDGHVDVLKVS
-354 HHGSASGMSSALAA
+354 HHGSASGMNSSLAS
-368 KLTPAIAVLSYGKNS
+368 KLTPTIAVLSYGKNS

-391 LDALSSVGAQVYG
+391 LDALSSVGAQVYS

-413 VSNGKDVTASTATE
+413 VSNGTDVTASKATE

-454 GASEQPAAPAPAPAA
+454 GTTEQPAAPAQAPAA

-476 TVVITPTGSKY
+476 TVVVTPTGDKY

-499 SLTEMTKSQAQA
+499 SLTEMPKSQAQA
-511 QGFAPCGVCN
+511 SGLGPCGVCN

>member
-1 MPWSN
+1 MAKKIVVRN
-6 EFDGVGNY
+6 EKRGCLWWCGVFFLGCLAIAVLAYALCIAAGVGLWFLMRY
-14 CCIKSG
+14 CWRKLVVQAPDSKFVKKMSSVPPIVRQVAAGLVCAMLSLTLMAG
-20 ASAPSGALSRHGK
+20 LGNASSNTTNDTTVQTTQTQKEKTAEK
-33 GCAVK
+33 T
-38 LPGKKKKAP
+38 KKK
-47 AEPERVEE
+47 
-55 PKKASKPSA
+55 SDD
-64 FVGKAASKVKDFV
+64 KAATVT
-77 EPTFDEPL
+77 E
-85 PPKWRPLSR
+85 
-94 HREIKRRQKQRDIRK
+94 
-109 IIVWAVASFAV
+109 
-120 FFAIIGVGI
+120 
-129 ALDGGSTSV
+129 
-138 SSKQP
+138 
-143 AIEKAKPK
+143 
-151 KSKAKNKS
+151 
-159 STEPVAVAEP
+159 TEPD
-169 EPEPEPATLTDFVV
+169 PATLTDLVV
-183 KFVDVGQGDASIIE
+183 RFVDVGQGDATILE

-242 GLDGIISSMDIGS
+242 GLDSIISSMDIGS

-341 TCVEGHVDVLKVS
+341 TCVDGHVDVLKIS

-368 KLTPAIAVLSYGKNS
+368 KLTPTIAVLSYGKNS

-404 TYAHGTVTV
+404 TYVHGTVTV
-413 VSNGKDVTASTATE
+413 VSNGKDVTASTATA
-427 GTIEAAS
+427 GAIEAAS

-446 GGGGGGSS
+446 SGGGGGSS
-454 GASEQPAAPAPAPAA
+454 GASEQPAEPAQAPAA

-476 TVVITPTGSKY
+476 TVVVTQTGDKY

-499 SLTEMTKSQAQA
+499 SLTEMPKSQAQA
-511 QGFAPCGVCN
+511 SGYGPCGVCN

>member
-1 MPWSN
+1 MAKKIVVRN
-6 EFDGVGNY
+6 EKRGCLWWCGVFVLGCLAIAVLAYALCIAAGVGLWFLTRY
-14 CCIKSG
+14 CWRKLVVQAPDSKFVKKMNSVPPIVRQVAAGLVCAMLSLMLMAG
-20 ASAPSGALSRHGK
+20 LGNASSNATNDTPVQTAQTQK
-33 GCAVK
+33 E
-38 LPGKKKKAP
+38 KKA
-47 AEPERVEE
+47 
-55 PKKASKPSA
+55 
-64 FVGKAASKVKDFV
+64 
-77 EPTFDEPL
+77 
-85 PPKWRPLSR
+85 
-94 HREIKRRQKQRDIRK
+94 
-109 IIVWAVASFAV
+109 
-120 FFAIIGVGI
+120 
-129 ALDGGSTSV
+129 
-138 SSKQP
+138 
-143 AIEKAKPK
+143 EKAKK
-151 KSKAKNKS
+151 KSVDKAA
-159 STEPVAVAEP
+159 TVDEAEP
-169 EPEPEPATLTDFVV
+169 DPATLTDLVV
-183 KFVDVGQGDASIIE
+183 RFVDVGQGDATILE

-210 GKSEVVKST
+210 GKSEVVEST
-219 LRADG
+219 LRTDG

-255 IWAPEANSSTQ
+255 IWAPEANSPTQ
-266 TYTRFLTSIS
+266 TYTRFLTSVS

-341 TCVEGHVDVLKVS
+341 SCVDGHVDVLKVS
-354 HHGSASGMSSALAA
+354 HHGSASGMSGTLAA
-368 KLTPAIAVLSYGKNS
+368 KLTPAIAVLSYGENS

-404 TYAHGTVTV
+404 TYVQGTVTV
-413 VSNGKDVTASTATE
+413 VSNGKDVTASTVTE

-454 GASEQPAAPAPAPAA
+454 GASEQPAAPAQAPAA

-476 TVVITPTGSKY
+476 TVVITPKGDKY

-511 QGFAPCGVCN
+511 QGYAPCGVCN

>member
-1 MPWSN
+1 MAKKIVVRN
-6 EFDGVGNY
+6 EKRGCLWWCGVFFLGCLAIAVLAYALCIAAGVGLWFLIRY
-14 CCIKSG
+14 CWRKLVVQAPDSKFVKKMSSVPPIVRQVAAGLVCAMLSLILMAG
-20 ASAPSGALSRHGK
+20 LGNASSNTTNDTT
-33 GCAVK
+33 VQTTQTQTQ
-38 LPGKKKKAP
+38 KKKSEKTKKKSDDRAKTVTK
-47 AEPERVEE
+47 AEPDPV
-55 PKKASKPSA
+55 S
-64 FVGKAASKVKDFV
+64 
-77 EPTFDEPL
+77 PTDL
-85 PPKWRPLSR
+85 
-94 HREIKRRQKQRDIRK
+94 
-109 IIVWAVASFAV
+109 
-120 FFAIIGVGI
+120 
-129 ALDGGSTSV
+129 
-138 SSKQP
+138 
-143 AIEKAKPK
+143 
-151 KSKAKNKS
+151 
-159 STEPVAVAEP
+159 
-169 EPEPEPATLTDFVV
+169 VV
-183 KFVDVGQGDASIIE
+183 RFVDVGQGDATIIE

-210 GKSEVVKST
+210 GKSNVVKAA

-242 GLDGIISSMDIGS
+242 GLDSIISSMDIGS
-255 IWAPEANSSTQ
+255 IWAPEVNNSTQ

-297 SIDILWPQQGASY
+297 SIDILWPQQGTSY

-325 QNTFLFTGDAP
+325 ENTFLFTGDAP

-341 TCVEGHVDVLKVS
+341 SCVDGHVDVLKVS
-354 HHGSASGMSSALAA
+354 HHGSASGMSSTLAA
-368 KLTPAIAVLSYGKNS
+368 KLTPTIAVLSYGKNS

-391 LDALSSVGAQVYG
+391 LDALSSVGSQVYG
-404 TYAHGTVTV
+404 TYVHGTVTV

-454 GASEQPAAPAPAPAA
+454 GTTEQPAAPAQAPAA
-469 TDSGQDE
+469 TDSGQEE
-476 TVVITPTGSKY
+476 TVVVTPTGDKY

-499 SLTEMTKSQAQA
+499 SLTEMPKSQAQA
-511 QGFAPCGVCN
+511 AGYGPCGVCN

>member
-1 MPWSN
+1 M
-6 EFDGVGNY
+6 
-14 CCIKSG
+14 
-20 ASAPSGALSRHGK
+20 
-33 GCAVK
+33 K
-38 LPGKKKKAP
+38 LPGKKKKGP
-47 AEPERVEE
+47 AESERVEE
-55 PKKASKPSA
+55 PKKASKPSDL
-64 FVGKAASKVKDFV
+64 VGKAASKVKDFV
-77 EPTFDEPL
+77 DPTYEEPL
-85 PPKWRPLSR
+85 PPKWKPLSR
-94 HREIKRRQKQRDIRK
+94 HREMKRRQQQRDTHRL
-109 IIVWAVASFAV
+109 IVGSVAFFAV
-120 FFAIIGVGI
+120 MFAIIGVGA
-129 ALDGGSTSV
+129 ALEGGDASAASE
-138 SSKQP
+138 QP
-143 AIEKAKPK
+143 AIEQAVPK
-151 KSKAKNKS
+151 KSKAKKKS

-169 EPEPEPATLTDFVV
+169 EPEPEPASLTDLVV

-197 FPDGKTMLIDTPT
+197 FPDGKTMLIDTPR
-210 GKSEVVKST
+210 GKADTVIST

-242 GLDGIISSMDIGS
+242 GLDSVISSMDIGS
-255 IWAPEANSSTQ
+255 IWAPEANSPTQ

-276 NKGMGIEP
+276 NKGLSIEP

-341 TCVEGHVDVLKVS
+341 SCVDGHVDVLKVS
-354 HHGSASGMSSALAA
+354 HHGSASGMSSGLAA
-368 KLTPAIAVLSYGKNS
+368 KLTPTIAVLSYGKNS

-391 LDALSSVGAQVYG
+391 LDALSGVGSQVYG
-404 TYAHGTVTV
+404 TYVHGTITV
-413 VSNGKDVTASTATE
+413 VSNGTDVTASTVNE
-427 GTIEAAS
+427 GTIAAAS
-434 QDSGADSQGIGS
+434 QDSGASSQGIGS

-454 GASEQPAAPAPAPAA
+454 GAAEQQAAPAQPAPAAPAADPSAD
-469 TDSGQDE
+469 T

-511 QGFAPCGVCN
+511 QGYAPCGVCN